1 MTAEKFLVNVVDVT
15 HVTQGSGSVD
25 RDLSRKPSE
34 YEAVA
39 VPFRPRCFGG
49 TW

>member
-1 MTAEKFLVNVVDVT
+1 MTAEKVLMNVGDVT

-25 RDLSRKPSE
+25 RDLNRKPSE

-39 VPFRPRCFGG
+39 VPFRRRCFGG
-49 TW
+49 T